1 VNILIMGASGSGQ
14 TTLGEAL
21 ASKLA
26 FTFLDADD
34 FYWLPT
40 TPAYQEKRDMNSKLS
55 LILSA
60 MESKSVVVA
69 GSIIDW
75 GSALENSFNLVVFLS
90 LDTDIRISRLK
101 VREQQELGFVDDE
114 FIAWATEYE
123 NPDFYSRNRV
133 KHLNWL
139 ASQQAKVVSI
149 DGDLSVEQRMILVL
163 SAMNK
168 VIE

>member
-1 VNILIMGASGSGQ
+1 MGASGSGQ
-14 TTLGEAL
+14 TTLGKAL

-40 TPAYQEKRDMNSKLS
+40 TPAYQEKRDMDSKLS

-69 GSIIDW
+69 GSIIGW
-75 GSALENSFNLVVFLS
+75 GSALENSFDLVVFLS

-114 FIAWATEYE
+114 FITWATEYE
-123 NPDFYSRNRV
+123 NPNFYSRNRV

-149 DGDLSVEQRMILVL
+149 DGDLSVEHRMILVL

-168 VIE
+168 ATE